1 MATVRCDHCGALIQD
16 SATMVDHGG
25 LVYCCAN
32 CSSAVEQ
39 QGSGSDPQTPGH
51 ENDLRCRHCGTPI
64 ADESTMMSRGDDP
77 YCCGNCYQMA
87 A

>member
-32 CSSAVEQ
+32 CAKHDGVA
-39 QGSGSDPQTPGH
+39 GLKD
-51 ENDLRCRHCGTPI
+51 R
-64 ADESTMMSRGDDP
+64 A
-77 YCCGNCYQMA
+77 
-87 A
+87 